1 MLRASKSGAMSSV
14 GVRHLGILRNGKEG
28 VGCELGREFKMV
40 WGTNECWI
48 AAQKLQMTEEG
59 SSYN

>member
-1 MLRASKSGAMSSV
+1 MSSV